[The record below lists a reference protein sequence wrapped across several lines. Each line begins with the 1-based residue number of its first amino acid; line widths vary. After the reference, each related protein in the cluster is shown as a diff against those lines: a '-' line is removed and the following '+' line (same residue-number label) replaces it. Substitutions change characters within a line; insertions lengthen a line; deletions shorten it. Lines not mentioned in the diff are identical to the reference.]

1 MDDDRR
7 TWDDRYADQLAPPPM
22 PPVGLGPVLDRLPPG
37 GSALDVACGLGSTAV
52 WAARQGFDTL
62 GVDVSPVAVQR
73 ARELAEQHEV
83 GDRVRFEVHDL
94 DTGLPPAANGP
105 HDLVIC
111 QRFRNPDLY
120 PEMMQQLSERG
131 VLVVTVLSVVGHQ
144 GRPGKFHAAEGELL
158 AAFASL
164 QVLYAIEGGGEATVV
179 ARRS

>member
-1 MDDDRR
+1 
-7 TWDDRYADQLAPPPM
+7 M

-62 GVDVSPVAVQR
+62 GVDVSPVASQR
-73 ARELAEQHEV
+73 AGELAEQHGV
-83 GDRVRFEVHDL
+83 GGMARFEVHDL
-94 DTGLPPAANGP
+94 DAGLPPAANGP

-120 PEMMQQLSERG
+120 PQMVRQLADG
-131 VLVVTVLSVVGHQ
+131 GLVVVTVLSVVGHQ
-144 GRPGKFHAAEGELL
+144 GRPGRFHAPEGELL
-158 AAFASL
+158 EAFASL
-164 QVLYAIEGGGEATVV
+164 EVLYAIEGAGEATVV